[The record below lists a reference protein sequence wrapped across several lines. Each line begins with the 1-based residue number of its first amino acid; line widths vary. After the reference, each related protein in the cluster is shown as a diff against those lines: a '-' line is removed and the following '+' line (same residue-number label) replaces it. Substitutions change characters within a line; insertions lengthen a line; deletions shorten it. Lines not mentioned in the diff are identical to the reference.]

1 MNQTTEPTAPAAI
14 SIRAATSLTTTTTAT
29 GTARGGRGPRS
40 MTMKLFKKAIPFAA
54 ALALA
59 GLLPAAAAQ
68 AQSRYGYGD
77 RGYDYRYDRY
87 GREQTTALV
96 RQLAQEA
103 DRLRREA
110 WSVNR
115 RPNPV
120 VARVLASLDRFDD
133 AAERCARLAT
143 DRRYN
148 RYDGYDRNDR
158 YGRDDRYGR
167 YGRGDYRSAWN
178 TEMNNMLDA
187 YGQVQDAVNDIRPQ
201 RYMAERLARID
212 SLVDQLTG
220 GYDRYGRY
228 GDRGGY
234 GRGY

>member
-1 MNQTTEPTAPAAI
+1 MDKTTHQPTATDVEAAI
-14 SIRAATSLTTTTTAT
+14 PRTTTTAA

-54 ALALA
+54 ALTLA
-59 GLLPAAAAQ
+59 GLLPATAAQ

-77 RGYDYRYDRY
+77 RGYSYGY
-87 GREQTTALV
+87 GRGQSVDVLS

-115 RPNPV
+115 RPSPT
-120 VARVLASLDRFDD
+120 VARMLASLDRLDD
-133 AAERCARLAT
+133 SAERFARVAA

-148 RYDGYDRNDR
+148 RYDGYYRYDGNGRYDRNDR
-158 YGRDDRYGR
+158 YGRYGSYGR
-167 YGRGDYRSAWN
+167 NGSGAYYRS
-178 TEMNNMLDA
+178 TELDNLLDA
-187 YGQVQDAVNDIRPQ
+187 YDQVLYAADDIRPQ
-201 RYMAERLARID
+201 RYLSEGLARID

-220 GYDRYGRY
+220 RYGNQ
-228 GDRGGY
+228 GGY